1 MQHALPFVS
10 CKTRC
15 DGNAADNEAEVF
27 IHLTL
32 QFETSGEITVPVMIR
47 EQ

>member
-1 MQHALPFVS
+1 MQHALPLVL

-15 DGNAADNEAEVF
+15 DGNASGKEVI

-47 EQ
+47 EP